1 MTAKSFRREQ
11 RINEVIKESLA
22 SIIQREATDL
32 QLTTMVTLTGVNV
45 THDLSL
51 AKIFVSVLEED
62 KAKETIQLLNQS
74 NAIKMLRQLLAR
86 AVRLRVIPDLRFV
99 YDDSAV
105 RGSRISSLIS
115 DALKNDGTVSDKE

>member
-62 KAKETIQLLNQS
+62 KAKEIIQLLNQP

-115 DALKNDGTVSDKE
+115 DALKNDETASE